1 MEMLRE
7 STLEGSERSAFRR
20 SFGAP
25 FTPRQCF
32 GAAGL
37 QTGNSCR
44 RAAWRKTHAAKGGR
58 LSLTAPCLRLRL
70 VFEIFDGLQV
80 AFLGGGENIIKG

>member
-1 MEMLRE
+1 V
-7 STLEGSERSAFRR
+7 FRR
-20 SFGAP
+20 GRPSDREFVPPG
-25 FTPRQCF
+25 
-32 GAAGL
+32 GL
-37 QTGNSCR
+37 AEDACGER
-44 RAAWRKTHAAKGGR
+44 GR